1 MGIKNGLLFKRV
13 NSTRIIP
20 VRLKIII
27 VFIIF
32 VVLSNFITNYINL
45 IYNRSH
51 QIKLMKELLAKDL
64 KDILAFTATQHE
76 IFSYTNDKENAFV
89 NIKNKAMYEL
99 KSSKAIFI
107 AFDKKGA
114 IIINASKTPN
124 NWMEIGGPVIEKINK
139 DFTENMDHG
148 FLTLNLG
155 GQEYFGIYKYSSKW
169 DMFLFRA
176 EEYKEFTEES
186 WVIFKRVSSIIG
198 LISVMST
205 IVGIFVIGYM
215 LRYIGVI
222 SNGIMEMVKTQQLSL
237 IDLSKAP
244 NDDIT
249 YMGMAF
255 NSLSST
261 IDTLLNIFKKF
272 TNQDIAYQAYREKD
286 IRLEGSQKEL
296 AILFSDIKGFT
307 NITETLGTDII
318 KLINMHYDRAIREI
332 VKYDGTIGSII
343 GDALLAMFGTMS
355 DYSKKNKSLS
365 AVYAAYEIHKV
376 AYNLREEMTRK
387 KDDYVDKKGALTPAE
402 EKVYK
407 AVLIEVGVGIDG
419 GEVFY
424 GNIGS
429 YVRMTNTVIG
439 DNVNASSRLEG
450 LTRIYKVP
458 VICSEYIKNDI
469 EQNTNNS
476 EIVFVELDM
485 VQVKGKTEGKKIFWP
500 ILKSDYNGELRRELK
515 IYEGALKNYYSG
527 NWTKAFPEFSKC
539 KLPMAEVFKE
549 RTAAKKAPKNW
560 RGIWAMTSK

>member
-1 MGIKNGLLFKRV
+1 
-13 NSTRIIP
+13 
-20 VRLKIII
+20 
-27 VFIIF
+27 
-32 VVLSNFITNYINL
+32 
-45 IYNRSH
+45 
-51 QIKLMKELLAKDL
+51 
-64 KDILAFTATQHE
+64 
-76 IFSYTNDKENAFV
+76 
-89 NIKNKAMYEL
+89 
-99 KSSKAIFI
+99 
-107 AFDKKGA
+107 
-114 IIINASKTPN
+114 
-124 NWMEIGGPVIEKINK
+124 
-139 DFTENMDHG
+139 
-148 FLTLNLG
+148 
-155 GQEYFGIYKYSSKW
+155 
-169 DMFLFRA
+169 
-176 EEYKEFTEES
+176 
-186 WVIFKRVSSIIG
+186 
-198 LISVMST
+198 
-205 IVGIFVIGYM
+205 
-215 LRYIGVI
+215 
-222 SNGIMEMVKTQQLSL
+222 
-237 IDLSKAP
+237 
-244 NDDIT
+244 
-249 YMGMAF
+249 
-255 NSLSST
+255 
-261 IDTLLNIFKKF
+261 
-272 TNQDIAYQAYREKD
+272 
-286 IRLEGSQKEL
+286 
-296 AILFSDIKGFT
+296 
-307 NITETLGTDII
+307 
-318 KLINMHYDRAIREI
+318 MHYDRAIREI